1 MGIYKLKRE
10 NKKLQKHI
18 KNENKKTSSRTTLQI
33 PLKRTV
39 LLFIIEFKLKECFI

>member
-18 KNENKKTSSRTTLQI
+18 KNENKKTSSRTQQI

-39 LLFIIEFKLKECFI
+39 L